1 MSETIIDLS
10 VGKIFTR
17 IGTDLS
23 RLIRA
28 EVELAKREI
37 RDDLAKAIRALIA
50 GAIAAM
56 AGYVVL
62 IFASLAVMFGLGALM
77 PLGWAALIVAAV
89 WAIAAAILLARAKTM
104 MKEMSGVKRT
114 SQMVKEDVK
123 WAKTQAR

>member
-1 MSETIIDLS
+1 MSETIIDLG

-23 RLIRA
+23 RLVRA

-37 RDDLAKAIRALIA
+37 RDDLAKAIRA
-50 GAIAAM
+50 GVAAAVAMM
-56 AGYVVL
+56 AGYVFL
-62 IFASLAVMFGLGALM
+62 IFISLAAMFGLGAVM

-89 WAIAAAILLARAKTM
+89 WAVVAAVLLARARAAA
-104 MKEMSGVKRT
+104 KEMTGVKRAT
-114 SQMVKEDVK
+114 QMVKEDVE

>member
-1 MSETIIDLS
+1 MSETIVDLS

-17 IGTDLS
+17 IGNDVG

-37 RDDLAKAIRALIA
+37 KQDLAKAIRSLIA

-56 AGYVVL
+56 AGYLVL

-77 PLGWAALIVAAV
+77 PLGWAALIVAAL
-89 WAIAAAILLARAKTM
+89 WGIAAAVLVARARRM
-104 MKEMSGVKRT
+104 MKEMSGARRT
-114 SQMVKEDVK
+114 RQSIKEDVEWTK
-123 WAKTQAR
+123 DRVA

>member
-1 MSETIIDLS
+1 MSETIIDLG

-17 IGTDLS
+17 IGSDLS
-23 RLIRA
+23 RLVRA

-37 RDDLAKAIRALIA
+37 REDLAKAIRALVA

-62 IFASLAVMFGLGALM
+62 IFLSLAAMFGLGAFM

-89 WAIAAAILLARAKTM
+89 WAIAAAGLVSRARSM

-114 SQMVKEDVK
+114 SQMVKEDVQ
-123 WAKTQAR
+123 WAKAQAL

>member
-1 MSETIIDLS
+1 MSETIIDLG

-17 IGTDLS
+17 IGSDLS
-23 RLIRA
+23 RLVRA

-37 RDDLAKAIRALIA
+37 REDLAKAIRALVA

-62 IFASLAVMFGLGALM
+62 IFLSLAAMFGLGALM

-89 WAIAAAILLARAKTM
+89 WAIAAAGLVSRGRSM

-114 SQMVKEDVK
+114 SKMVKEDVQ
-123 WAKTQAR
+123 WAKAQAL

>member
-1 MSETIIDLS
+1 MSETIIDLG

-17 IGTDLS
+17 IGSDLS
-23 RLIRA
+23 RLVRA

-37 RDDLAKAIRALIA
+37 REDLAKAIRALVA

-62 IFASLAVMFGLGALM
+62 IFLSLAAMFGLGALM

-89 WAIAAAILLARAKTM
+89 WAIAAAVLVSRARSM

-114 SQMVKEDVK
+114 SQMVKEDVQ
-123 WAKTQAR
+123 WAKAQAL